1 MGQKITPL
9 YAETRILLNLWSLDE
24 PEVSKSKFVPSSTSQ
39 AYKTALEQLEVE
51 NALSSRQKTK
61 RTKVYSLTTTGKQ
74 RLAKGLADEQFVF
87 QVQVGAKTA
96 NALLK
101 WFRQQGGIAGTSS
114 PNGQGKA
121 SEIDSYE
128 DFAQVLIQT
137 YDQLNHEYKFDDLV
151 PIYRIRRSLD
161 TQLSRS
167 QFNEWLL
174 EMQANDELQLIG
186 GEMPELTP
194 DKAEDS
200 IQTALGGTR
209 YYAKRLGKA

>member
-1 MGQKITPL
+1 MDQKITPL

-24 PEVSKSKFVPSSTSQ
+24 PEVSKSNFVPSSKTQ

-51 NALSSRQKTK
+51 NALLSRQKTK
-61 RTKVYSLTTTGKQ
+61 RTKVYSLTEKGKK
-74 RLAKGLADEQFVF
+74 RLAQGLADEQFVF
-87 QVQVGAKTA
+87 PVQIGAKTA
-96 NALLK
+96 NAVLK
-101 WFRQQGGIAGTSS
+101 WFRQQGSVAEISAL
-114 PNGQGKA
+114 NGQGKA

-137 YDQLNHEYKFDDLV
+137 YDQLNHEYKFEDLV
-151 PIYRIRRSLD
+151 PIYRIRRSLG

-174 EMQANDELQLIG
+174 EMQANDEFQLIG

-209 YYAKRLGKA
+209 YYAKRLEKA